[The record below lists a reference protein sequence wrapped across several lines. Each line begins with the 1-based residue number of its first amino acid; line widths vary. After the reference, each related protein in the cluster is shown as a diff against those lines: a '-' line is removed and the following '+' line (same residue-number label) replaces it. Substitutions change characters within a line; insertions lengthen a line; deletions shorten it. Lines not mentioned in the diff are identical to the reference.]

1 MSRPFINISSANKTF
16 GQFKEPKDASE
27 YLHNKKARATYCVAN
42 KCAPS
47 IKVYSESDRLL
58 FNKSNQLSL
67 YPCANAINKANLNIN
82 LLTRLNLRNVPVIQD
97 ASSGAIPSTITLDS
111 VPFLD
116 YVIDPSGS
124 LFGNSICGIN
134 NYLNYLTPNTQVS
147 PYILISGNY
156 EITSNSIYNT
166 IITFYGNSVIEF
178 TKSIQI
184 NYTIVGGGGGGG
196 SGFFGSNG
204 GGGGGGGGGG
214 VKENSLLFESGEY
227 NINIGSGGLGGS
239 NLIQNSPGTNGET
252 TSIISLLVN
261 IDASGGFGGS
271 RVGTGNGGASGTPG
285 STGGIGNTAPFG
297 GTGTL
302 GGGGGGAGYTDSG
315 GNGSVNI
322 STLIYG
328 TIFGAGGG
336 GGGGGSGSSV
346 GGTAGNLNAGNGGNR
361 PSGTNA
367 GNGVAN
373 TGGGGGGG
381 SEGSSGNSYLSGGN
395 GGSGVAIFSFNV

>member
-82 LLTRLNLRNVPVIQD
+82 LITRLNLRNVPVIQD

-116 YVIDPSGS
+116 YVIDPSGA

-156 EITSNSIYNT
+156 EITSNSTYNT
-166 IITFYGNSVIEF
+166 IITFYSNSVIEF
-178 TKSIQI
+178 NKYIQV
-184 NYTIVGGGGGGG
+184 NYTLVGGGGGGGGGDYVSYGGGGGGQVKIGIFNTQFETFNITIGSGGAGRSSATGLNGGSSSIISTSSTITSLGGFGSIANGNGGNSGSGGAGGTFYNGLPPAPSTINGVNGGGGAGGSGQQALAGNGGLNNVNPNYGGGGGGG
-196 SGFFGSNG
+196 SGNG
-204 GGGGGGGGGG
+204 
-214 VKENSLLFESGEY
+214 F
-227 NINIGSGGLGGS
+227 ISGGLG
-239 NLIQNSPGTNGET
+239 
-252 TSIISLLVN
+252 V
-261 IDASGGFGGS
+261 
-271 RVGTGNGGASGTPG
+271 
-285 STGGIGNTAPFG
+285 
-297 GTGTL
+297 
-302 GGGGGGAGYTDSG
+302 GGG
-315 GNGSVNI
+315 
-322 STLIYG
+322 
-328 TIFGAGGG
+328 
-336 GGGGGSGSSV
+336 
-346 GGTAGNLNAGNGGNR
+346 GNGGNV
-361 PSGTNA
+361 SSNGQNA
-367 GNGVAN
+367 ILN

-381 SEGSSGNSYLSGGN
+381 GDAVTVKGGN